1 MRFLGIGECADLA
14 SLYLRLARD
23 RHEIRVFIGY
33 PLCKDTLA
41 GLIERVPN
49 WESELDWIRAAG
61 QDGFILFENIGL
73 GYGEIQDRL
82 RREGLNVIGGGTYG
96 ARLENDRVYAQRV
109 LAELGLVTLPIFEFS
124 DIDEATQFIDQRP
137 ARYVLKSNGPDAPS
151 FVGRHQMGADVR
163 AMLVSGEKV
172 VAPSFVLMEFIDGVE
187 MGVGAYFNG
196 EDFLEPACL
205 DWEHKRFFPGD
216 LGELTGEMGTVVTY
230 SRTKRFFD
238 RTLAKIAPLLRANR
252 YCGYINLNTIVNQ
265 EGIWPLEF
273 TCRFGYPG
281 YAILDPLQK
290 TSWANL
296 FRGMRTRSAL
306 RFDTEPGFAVGIVI
320 TTPPFPYSRDTVPVP
335 VGLPLLFEGDLSPAE
350 QRHVHYGEVALR
362 NGVLVTSGASGY
374 TLVVTGTGQTIEA
387 ARDDANALAA
397 KVVVAN
403 ARYRTDIGTRLIK
416 GEFATVEALGLL
428 DP

>member
-1 MRFLGIGECADLA
+1 MLLAAAPIG
-14 SLYLRLARD
+14 
-23 RHEIRVFIGY
+23 V
-33 PLCKDTLA
+33 
-41 GLIERVPN
+41 
-49 WESELDWIRAAG
+49 
-61 QDGFILFENIGL
+61 
-73 GYGEIQDRL
+73 
-82 RREGLNVIGGGTYG
+82 
-96 ARLENDRVYAQRV
+96 RLENDRAYAQRV
-109 LAELGLVTLPIFEFS
+109 LAELGLATASIFEFS
-124 DIDEATQFIDQRP
+124 DVDEAKQFIDQRP
-137 ARYVLKSNGPDAPS
+137 ARYVLKSNGPDAAS
-151 FVGRHQMGADVR
+151 FVGLHKTGADVR
-163 AMLVSGEKV
+163 AMLAAGEKV
-172 VAPSFVLMEFIDGVE
+172 TASSFVLMDFIEGVE

-230 SRTKRFFD
+230 SRSKRFFD
-238 RTLAKIAPLLRANR
+238 RTLARMAPLLRANS
-252 YCGYINLNTIVNQ
+252 YCGYINLNTIVNE

-296 FRGMRTRSAL
+296 FRAMLTRSAL

-335 VGLPLLFEGDLSPAE
+335 VGLPILFEGDLSPAE
-350 QRHVHYGEVALR
+350 RRHVHYGEVALQ
-362 NGVLVTSGASGY
+362 NGMLVTSGASGY

-387 ARDDANALAA
+387 ARDAANALAA

-403 ARYRTDIGTRLIK
+403 ARYRPDIGTRLIE
-416 GEFATVEALGLL
+416 GEFARVEALGLL